1 MVKNVG
7 VEVARFEAADVQ
19 EIVAASAAVHG
30 LVVFNHIFLVG
41 TLFL

>member
-41 TLFL
+41 ILFL